1 MNSEST
7 AARQHYDLAIIG
19 TGSGNS
25 LVTPDFDGKRV
36 AIIEAGTFGGT
47 CLNVGCIPTK
57 MFVYAS
63 DVADHVTD
71 AARFGID
78 ATLDG
83 VRWADIRDRIFGRI
97 DPISEGGKR
106 WRIDGPNTTAYLGR
120 ARFTGE
126 RELEIARGDGGVAR
140 ITADQVVIAT
150 GSHPAIPEVVMAS
163 GVAHH
168 TSDTVMRIDELPQRM
183 IIVGGGYI
191 AVEMA
196 HIFSSLGTQVTV
208 LVRGPRLVRHLD
220 DDVSSR
226 FTEVARRQWDVR
238 TDTKLESLE
247 TVDGPSG
254 SAQVVARL
262 ADGSCVEAD
271 LLLVATGRFPST
283 VDLGADAAGVALH
296 DDGRVVVDQYG
307 RTTAEGVWALGD
319 VSSPFQLKHVANAE
333 ARVVAHN
340 LVHEGDLQNLP
351 HEHVP
356 SAIFSHP
363 QVASVGLTEQECID
377 QGRRFVT
384 KVQNFGDVAYGWAM
398 EDTTGICKVIAD
410 PATGLLL
417 GAHLL
422 GPSSS
427 SLIQPLIQAMA
438 FGTRAHDVA
447 RGQYWIHPALA
458 EVVENALLGLELD

>member
-1 MNSEST
+1 MTSDST
-7 AARQHYDLAIIG
+7 PDVQHYDLAIIG

-36 AIIEAGTFGGT
+36 AVIEAGTFGGT

-71 AARFGID
+71 AARFGVD

-106 WRIDGPNTTAYLGR
+106 WRLEGPNTTAYLGW
-120 ARFTGE
+120 ARFTGD
-126 RELEIARGDGGVAR
+126 RELEIALNAGGVAR
-140 ITADQVVIAT
+140 ITADQVVIAA
-150 GSHPAIPEVVMAS
+150 GAHPTVPEIVEQS
-163 GVAHH
+163 GVSFY
-168 TSDTVMRIDELPQRM
+168 TSDTIMRIDDLPRRL
-183 IIVGGGYI
+183 IIMGGGYI

-196 HIFSSLGTQVTV
+196 HVFGSLGSEVTI
-208 LVRGPRLVRHLD
+208 LARGPRLVRHLD
-220 DDVSSR
+220 DDLSER
-226 FTEVARRQWDVR
+226 FTDLAQRRWHVR
-238 TDTKLESLE
+238 TDTLVVGLEH
-247 TVDGPSG
+247 VDGPGSG
-254 SAQVVARL
+254 IRAQL
-262 ADGSCVEAD
+262 IDGSIVEAD
-271 LLLVATGRFPST
+271 AVLVATGRDPNTSDLGLAVGG
-283 VDLGADAAGVALH
+283 VDLR
-296 DDGRVVVDQYG
+296 DDGRVVVDEYG
-307 RTTAEGVWALGD
+307 RTTADGVWALGD

-333 ARVVAHN
+333 AREVAHN
-340 LVHEGDLQNLP
+340 LVHPEDLHRMP
-351 HEHVP
+351 HTHVP
-356 SAIFSHP
+356 AAIFSHP
-363 QVASVGLTEQECID
+363 QVASVGLTEQECLE
-377 QGRRFVT
+377 QGRRFTT

-458 EVVENALLGLELD
+458 EVVENALLGLELDG